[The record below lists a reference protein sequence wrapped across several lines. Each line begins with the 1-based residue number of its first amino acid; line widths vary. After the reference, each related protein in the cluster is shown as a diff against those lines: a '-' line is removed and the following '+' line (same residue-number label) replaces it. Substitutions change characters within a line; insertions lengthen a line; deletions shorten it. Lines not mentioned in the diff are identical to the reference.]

1 MSLGDAH
8 IIPVDD
14 VMSRDEG
21 RDMVNVHFS
30 TAIYSLSVSLSI
42 SPCHSLSVCLSHSQ
56 LALLVSQSRDSTGRL
71 SGIKL
76 SALDTGLLRV
86 ARLARRRKG

>member
-1 MSLGDAH
+1 MFISALSYILSL
-8 IIPVDD
+8 
-14 VMSRDEG
+14 SL
-21 RDMVNVHFS
+21 
-30 TAIYSLSVSLSI
+30 SLSVPLSLVCLCLSLSI
-42 SPCHSLSVCLSHSQ
+42 PVSLSLSLSLSQ
-56 LALLVSQSRDSTGRL
+56 LALLVSQSRDSTGKL